1 MAGLR
6 ESRSM
11 SEPGIKEVKVSGE
24 SQKTTEM
31 ASPGHT
37 CSVEEYGDL
46 GTEAETG
53 FKLRKKFI
61 ESLRNYT
68 EYMDK
73 RKPREVTPLAQG
85 HP

>member
-1 MAGLR
+1 M
-6 ESRSM
+6 
-11 SEPGIKEVKVSGE
+11 
-24 SQKTTEM
+24 
-31 ASPGHT
+31 
-37 CSVEEYGDL
+37 EEYGDL
-46 GTEAETG
+46 GTGAETG